1 MLPPRP
7 DAVRA
12 LSGAA
17 QGSHDGRAQG
27 GRYHDEAAAS
37 EGHG

>member
-1 MLPPRP
+1 MAEL

-17 QGSHDGRAQG
+17 RANICLADL
-27 GRYHDEAAAS
+27 RIVTKYLI
-37 EGHG
+37 